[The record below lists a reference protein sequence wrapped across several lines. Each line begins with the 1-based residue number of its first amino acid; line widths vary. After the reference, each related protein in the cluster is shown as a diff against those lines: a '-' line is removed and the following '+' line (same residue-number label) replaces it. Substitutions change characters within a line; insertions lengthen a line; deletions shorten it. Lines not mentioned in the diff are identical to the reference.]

1 MNAEQGEEMSN
12 HQTWAHIIRKSREWL
27 REEPLGRG
35 RVILLHMKVHK
46 GYLDILRMEAR

>member
-27 REEPLGRG
+27 RKEPPALQNIRT
-35 RVILLHMKVHK
+35 HMKAHK
-46 GYLDILRMEAR
+46 DYLDILRMEAR